1 MSHVVEIRTYRLRPG
16 ARDDFARVFAEQAG
30 PMLARWGV
38 DVVGFGPSLHD
49 PDSFYL
55 IRRYDDAAAREKSQG
70 AFYGSDEWKTGPRDA
85 VLACIE
91 NYVTVVLPMDDAAIA
106 GLRRAPHG
114 KA

>member
-1 MSHVVEIRTYRLRPG
+1 MSQVVEIRTYRLKPG
-16 ARDDFARVFAEQAG
+16 TRDTFDRVFAEAAG

-38 DVVGFGPSLHD
+38 DVVGFGSSLHD

-70 AFYGSDEWKTGPRDA
+70 AFYGSDEWKNGPRDA

-91 NYVTVVLPMDDAAIA
+91 SYVTVVLPMDDAAVA
-106 GLRRAPHG
+106 ALRRVANG